1 MQWHVRQMPVAS
13 SSSFFAFKIWAKN
26 LNIRVFLLHINTKK
40 IQTQTKNPNIVMSVM
55 GFGIVI
61 RGESGWI
68 IRIEATPYLGKLYTY
83 VEFTSPDDKNDEENY
98 FSAIRAIVPPW
109 VWRKV
114 KKMISNGVDVKQIES
129 FVFNAV
135 KEFVPINITDKFITT
150 SRIYYE
156 EPYRL
161 LSSFFSPQPP
171 EEQKPLF
178 SNPPRVFKCAC
189 AYKP

>member
-1 MQWHVRQMPVAS
+1 M
-13 SSSFFAFKIWAKN
+13 
-26 LNIRVFLLHINTKK
+26 NTKT
-40 IQTQTKNPNIVMSVM
+40 IQTQTKNPNIVMSM
-55 GFGIVI
+55 AGFRIVI

-68 IRIEATPYLGKLYTY
+68 IRIQTMAYLGKLYTY
-83 VEFTSPDDKNDEENY
+83 VEFIDFMCFVDENGEENY
-98 FSAIRAIVPPW
+98 FSTIGAIVSPW

-114 KKMISNGVDVKQIES
+114 KKMISNGVDVKQIEN
-129 FVFNAV
+129 FIINVV
-135 KEFVPINITDKFITT
+135 KEFAPINVTDEFITT

>member
-1 MQWHVRQMPVAS
+1 M
-13 SSSFFAFKIWAKN
+13 
-26 LNIRVFLLHINTKK
+26 NTKTT
-40 IQTQTKNPNIVMSVM
+40 QTQTKNIVMSM
-55 GFGIVI
+55 AGFRIVI

-68 IRIEATPYLGKLYTY
+68 IRIEAMPHLGKLYTY
-83 VEFTSPDDKNDEENY
+83 VEFVDFMCFVVDENGEENY
-98 FSAIRAIVPPW
+98 FSTINAVVSSW

-129 FVFNAV
+129 FVISVV
-135 KEFVPINITDKFITT
+135 KEFALINVTDKFITT
-150 SRIYYE
+150 SCIYYE

-161 LSSFFSPQPP
+161 LSSFFSPQPPP